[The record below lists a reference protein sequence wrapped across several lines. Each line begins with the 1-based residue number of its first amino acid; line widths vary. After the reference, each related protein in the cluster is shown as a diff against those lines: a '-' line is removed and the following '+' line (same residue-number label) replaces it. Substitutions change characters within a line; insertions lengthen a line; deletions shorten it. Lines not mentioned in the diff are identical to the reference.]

1 LVAAFPT
8 PPVNGGGVV
17 APVPLGVEIGLEAVV
32 GAEVTTTSEEDSAVI
47 GQYVV

>member
-1 LVAAFPT
+1 M
-8 PPVNGGGVV
+8 NGGGVV

-32 GAEVTTTSEEDSAVI
+32 GAVVGAEVTTTGDEDSAVI

>member
-1 LVAAFPT
+1 M
-8 PPVNGGGVV
+8 

-32 GAEVTTTSEEDSAVI
+32 GAMVGAVVGAEVTTTGDEDSAVI